1 MTPLRVTCVVLAACL
16 ASSYALWRNAE
27 DNLARESRSRFDA
40 SSSLVL
46 AGIQRRADDYQT
58 LVLGMQGLFIASQH
72 VDRPEFRRYYEN
84 LRGQMPL
91 PGIRALHLTRRVS
104 DSEKAA
110 FMAAVRDDRSL
121 DAKGF
126 PDFVIHPDSAESEHF
141 VIDYIEPL
149 ANNLSAFGLDVSSQP
164 AVRESLLAARETGKT
179 TFTQPF
185 QLVQSAQGERG
196 LVLRAPVYRRDAPLG
211 SAAERHSALVA
222 LVGISLDASDILS
235 DIFAQP
241 FLAGLCAAVHD
252 VGPQATNGN
261 PAPARQ
267 LIVERC
273 TGDATAENRDRGLSS
288 TALIAA
294 GGRFWE
300 VRVSAGDAWVSRQQG
315 GQIPALV
322 LAASVAVSLLLA
334 ALYLALARA
343 RTRAERLAAEMT
355 SGLRHSEKRFR
366 ALAEMSEDWFWEQD
380 SESRFVNI
388 TGTSERGTGKMPLTL
403 DEIKG
408 RTRWELAP
416 SGLTPAQWE
425 AHRAQLAA
433 REPFELEYR
442 MLDGE
447 GNEHWSKVFG
457 RPNYDEDGVFLGYY
471 GTAHDVTASKQ
482 AEAEMARKTK
492 VLQATLENISQGISV
507 VDDDLHMT
515 ALNSRFC
522 QILGFPEEMARS
534 GASFETFVRYNV
546 EHGEYGPCDA
556 DAKVRE
562 MVERARAMQPH
573 RFKRTRPNGAVIEVV
588 GNPLPGGG
596 FVTTYTDVTEQELA
610 AQAVRASEARL
621 KKAELVSGSG
631 NWEYHLDFQVMLAS
645 DGAAKLYGLDRSKPG
660 YEDYSVFKEIPLPEY
675 RPVLDAAMTQL
686 IKSGQPYDLEFKI
699 KKADT
704 GAIRDIHSIAF
715 FDKEERIVFGVI
727 RDITE
732 RKVAEETLR
741 RTEERFSTAFHFSPL
756 AASIARSDDGRFID
770 ANRAYERDFG
780 WKREDLI
787 GRTSIEVGLWPNEEA
802 RRPWVAALQRSG
814 RVVGWETTWRL
825 KNGEM
830 RWISLS
836 AESVDMDGVPC
847 NLVFVMDIT
856 ERKQLEAALR
866 QREHYQ
872 RALLDNFPFAVWLKD
887 TDGRFLAVNNVFAEV
902 FGWPSADSL
911 TGKNDFDI
919 APAELAQGYVVDD
932 RAVLQSGASR
942 QVEEMVETGEQ
953 RRWMETYKSP
963 VSVDGKV
970 FGTVGFFRDIT
981 DRKRVDEEL
990 HLAASVFTH
999 AREGIMITDA
1009 GGIIVD
1015 VNDAFAWITGYT
1027 REDAVGQKP
1036 SILRSGR
1043 HDAEFY
1049 AAMWR
1054 ALTADGYWNGE
1065 IWNRRK
1071 DGRVYAEMLTISAVQ
1086 DPGGRTMNYVA
1097 LFSDITAM
1105 KEYQQ
1110 RLESIAHYDGL
1121 TNLPNRTLLA
1131 DRLQQTMAQSQR
1143 RGQSLAVV
1151 YLDLDGFKS
1160 INDEYGHDVGDQVLI
1175 TLARCMK
1182 EVLRDCDTLA
1192 RIGGDEFVAV
1202 LGDLDAPESCEP
1214 VLARLL
1220 LAASEPVNAGD
1231 ATLRVS
1237 ASIGVTFYPQD
1248 NADADQLL
1256 RHADQAM
1263 YAAKQMGRN
1272 RYHLF
1277 DIAHDAVLTTR
1288 HESVEHVRRA
1298 LDRREFELYYQ
1309 PKVNMRTG
1317 AVVGAEA
1324 LIRWRHPER
1333 GLLLPGDFLPIIE
1346 EHPISV
1352 ELGKWVIDAALN
1364 QIGQWN
1370 AAGLNISVSVNVGAR
1385 QLQQVDFA
1393 QRLAEMLAAHAQ
1405 VRFGQLELEILE
1417 TSALEDVTKVSEL
1430 MYACLAMGVNFALDD
1445 FGTGYSSLTY
1455 LKRLPADL
1463 LKVDQ
1468 TFVRGMLEDSN
1479 DLAIVKGIVGL
1490 ARAFHRQII
1499 AEGVET
1505 AAHGALL
1512 LSLGCELAQGYGIAR
1527 PMPAAD
1533 LPGWAAAWRPDSTW

>member
-1 MTPLRVTCVVLAACL
+1 MTPLRVTCVVLAVGL
-16 ASSYALWRNAE
+16 ATSYALWRNAE

-46 AGIQRRADDYQT
+46 AGIQRRVDDYQT
-58 LVLGMQGLFIASQH
+58 LVLGMQGLFVASQH

-126 PDFVIHPDSAESEHF
+126 PDFAIHPDSAESEHF
-141 VIDYIEPL
+141 VIDYIEPF
-149 ANNLSAFGLDVSSQP
+149 ANNRPAFGLDVSSQP
-164 AVRESLLAARETGKT
+164 AARESLLAAGETGKT

-196 LVLRAPVYRRDAPLG
+196 LVLRAPVYRRGAPLG

-222 LVGISLDASDILS
+222 LVGISLEASNILS

-241 FLAGLCAAVHD
+241 FLAGLCAAVFD

-261 PAPARQ
+261 PAPVRQ
-267 LIVERC
+267 PIVERC
-273 TGDATAENRDRGLSS
+273 TGDAAAENRDRGLSS

-334 ALYLALARA
+334 ALYLALARS

-355 SGLRHSEKRFR
+355 IDLRRSEKRFR
-366 ALAEMSEDWFWEQD
+366 ALVEMSEDWFWEQD
-380 SESRFVNI
+380 SEGRFVSI
-388 TGTSERGTGKMPLTL
+388 AGTSERGAGKVPLAL

-442 MLDGE
+442 IHDGE

-492 VLQATLENISQGISV
+492 VLQATLENIAQGISV
-507 VDDDLHMT
+507 VDDELHMT

-573 RFKRTRPNGAVIEVV
+573 RFKRTRPNGTVIEVV

-596 FVTTYTDVTEQELA
+596 FVTTYTDVTEHELA
-610 AQAVRASEARL
+610 AQAIRASEARL

-660 YEDYSVFKEIPLPEY
+660 YDDYSVFKEIPLPEY

-704 GAIRDIHSIAF
+704 GEIRDIHSIAF

-825 KNGEM
+825 KNGEV

-856 ERKQLEAALR
+856 
-866 QREHYQ
+866 
-872 RALLDNFPFAVWLKD
+872 
-887 TDGRFLAVNNVFAEV
+887 
-902 FGWPSADSL
+902 
-911 TGKNDFDI
+911 
-919 APAELAQGYVVDD
+919 
-932 RAVLQSGASR
+932 
-942 QVEEMVETGEQ
+942 
-953 RRWMETYKSP
+953 
-963 VSVDGKV
+963 
-970 FGTVGFFRDIT
+970 
-981 DRKRVDEEL
+981 DRKRVDEAL

-1009 GGIIVD
+1009 GGVIVD

-1110 RLESIAHYDGL
+1110 RLESIAHYDSL

-1175 TLARCMK
+1175 TVARCMK

-1288 HESVEHVRRA
+1288 HESIEHIRRA

-1333 GLLLPGDFLPIIE
+1333 GLLPPGDFLPIIE

-1352 ELGKWVIDAALN
+1352 ELGEWVIDAALN
-1364 QIGQWN
+1364 QITQWN
-1370 AAGLNISVSVNVGAR
+1370 AAGLDISVSVNVGAR
-1385 QLQQVDFA
+1385 QLQQVDFT
-1393 QRLAEMLAAHAQ
+1393 QCLAEMLAAHPQ
-1405 VRFGQLELEILE
+1405 VRFGQLELEIVE

-1479 DLAIVKGIVGL
+1479 DLAIVQGIVGL
-1490 ARAFHRQII
+1490 ARAFRRQII

-1512 LSLGCELAQGYGIAR
+1512 LSLGCELGQGYGIAR

>member
-1 MTPLRVTCVVLAACL
+1 MMPAGQTSSDAPTKELVPVRASLMTPLRVTCVVLAACL

-355 SGLRHSEKRFR
+355 IDLRRSEKRFR
-366 ALAEMSEDWFWEQD
+366 ALVEMSEDWFWEQD
-380 SESRFVNI
+380 SEGRFVSI
-388 TGTSERGTGKMPLTL
+388 AGTSERGAGKVPLAL

-482 AEAEMARKTK
+482 AEGEMARKTK

-507 VDDDLHMT
+507 VDDELHMT

-573 RFKRTRPNGAVIEVV
+573 RFKRTRPNGTVIEVV

-596 FVTTYTDVTEQELA
+596 FVTTYTDVTEHELA
-610 AQAVRASEARL
+610 AQAIRASEARL

-660 YEDYSVFKEIPLPEY
+660 YDDYSVFKEIPLPEY

-704 GAIRDIHSIAF
+704 GEIRDIHSIAF

-825 KNGEM
+825 KNGEV

-856 ERKQLEAALR
+856 
-866 QREHYQ
+866 
-872 RALLDNFPFAVWLKD
+872 
-887 TDGRFLAVNNVFAEV
+887 
-902 FGWPSADSL
+902 
-911 TGKNDFDI
+911 
-919 APAELAQGYVVDD
+919 
-932 RAVLQSGASR
+932 
-942 QVEEMVETGEQ
+942 
-953 RRWMETYKSP
+953 
-963 VSVDGKV
+963 
-970 FGTVGFFRDIT
+970 
-981 DRKRVDEEL
+981 DRKRVDEAL

-1009 GGIIVD
+1009 GGVIVD

-1110 RLESIAHYDGL
+1110 RLESIAHYDSL

-1288 HESVEHVRRA
+1288 HESIEHIRRA

-1333 GLLLPGDFLPIIE
+1333 GLLPPGDFLPIIE

-1352 ELGKWVIDAALN
+1352 ELGEWVIDAALN
-1364 QIGQWN
+1364 QITQWN
-1370 AAGLNISVSVNVGAR
+1370 AAGLDISVSVNVGAR
-1385 QLQQVDFA
+1385 QLQQVDFT
-1393 QRLAEMLAAHAQ
+1393 QCLAEMLAAHPQ
-1405 VRFGQLELEILE
+1405 VRFGQLELEIVE

-1479 DLAIVKGIVGL
+1479 DLAIVQGIVGL
-1490 ARAFHRQII
+1490 ARAFRRQII

-1512 LSLGCELAQGYGIAR
+1512 LSLGCELGQGYGIAR

>member
-1 MTPLRVTCVVLAACL
+1 MTPLRVTCVVLAVGL
-16 ASSYALWRNAE
+16 ATSYALWRNAE

-46 AGIQRRADDYQT
+46 AGIQRRVDDYQT
-58 LVLGMQGLFIASQH
+58 LVLGMQGLFVASQH

-126 PDFVIHPDSAESEHF
+126 PDFAIHPDSAESEHF
-141 VIDYIEPL
+141 VIDYIEPF
-149 ANNLSAFGLDVSSQP
+149 ANNRPAFGLDVSSQP
-164 AVRESLLAARETGKT
+164 AARESLLAAGETGKT

-196 LVLRAPVYRRDAPLG
+196 LVLRAPVYRRGAPLG

-222 LVGISLDASDILS
+222 LVGISLEASNILS

-241 FLAGLCAAVHD
+241 FLAGLCAAVFD
-252 VGPQATNGN
+252 VSPQATNGN
-261 PAPARQ
+261 PAPVRQ
-267 LIVERC
+267 PIVERC
-273 TGDATAENRDRGLSS
+273 TGDAAAENRDRGLSS

-334 ALYLALARA
+334 ALYLALARS

-355 SGLRHSEKRFR
+355 IDLRRSEKRFR
-366 ALAEMSEDWFWEQD
+366 ALVEMSEDWFWEQD
-380 SESRFVNI
+380 SEGRFVSI
-388 TGTSERGTGKMPLTL
+388 AGTSERGAGKVPLAL

-442 MLDGE
+442 IHDGE

-492 VLQATLENISQGISV
+492 VLQATLENIAQGISV
-507 VDDDLHMT
+507 VDDELHMT

-573 RFKRTRPNGAVIEVV
+573 RFKRTRPNGTVIEVV

-596 FVTTYTDVTEQELA
+596 FVTTYTDVTEHELA
-610 AQAVRASEARL
+610 AQAIRASEARL

-645 DGAAKLYGLDRSKPG
+645 DGAATLYGLDRSKPG
-660 YEDYSVFKEIPLPEY
+660 YDDYSVFKEIPLPEY

-704 GAIRDIHSIAF
+704 GEIRDIHSIAF

-825 KNGEM
+825 KNGEV

-856 ERKQLEAALR
+856 
-866 QREHYQ
+866 
-872 RALLDNFPFAVWLKD
+872 
-887 TDGRFLAVNNVFAEV
+887 
-902 FGWPSADSL
+902 
-911 TGKNDFDI
+911 
-919 APAELAQGYVVDD
+919 
-932 RAVLQSGASR
+932 
-942 QVEEMVETGEQ
+942 
-953 RRWMETYKSP
+953 
-963 VSVDGKV
+963 
-970 FGTVGFFRDIT
+970 
-981 DRKRVDEEL
+981 DRKRVDEAL

-1009 GGIIVD
+1009 GGVIVD

-1110 RLESIAHYDGL
+1110 RLESIAHYDSL

-1288 HESVEHVRRA
+1288 HESIEHIRRA

-1333 GLLLPGDFLPIIE
+1333 GLLPPGDFLPIIE

-1352 ELGKWVIDAALN
+1352 ELGEWVIDAALN
-1364 QIGQWN
+1364 QITQWN
-1370 AAGLNISVSVNVGAR
+1370 AAGLDISVSVNVGAR
-1385 QLQQVDFA
+1385 QLQQVDFT
-1393 QRLAEMLAAHAQ
+1393 QCLAEMLAAHPQ
-1405 VRFGQLELEILE
+1405 VRFGQLELEIVE

-1479 DLAIVKGIVGL
+1479 DLAIVQGIVGL
-1490 ARAFHRQII
+1490 ARAFRRQII

-1512 LSLGCELAQGYGIAR
+1512 LSLGCELGQGYGIAR

>member
-1 MTPLRVTCVVLAACL
+1 MTPLRVTCVVLAAGL

-46 AGIQRRADDYQT
+46 AGIQRRVDDYQT
-58 LVLGMQGLFIASQH
+58 LVLGMQGLFVASQH

-126 PDFVIHPDSAESEHF
+126 PDFAIHPDSAESEHF
-141 VIDYIEPL
+141 VIDYIEPF
-149 ANNLSAFGLDVSSQP
+149 ANNRPAFGLDVSSQP
-164 AVRESLLAARETGKT
+164 AARESLLAAGETGKT

-196 LVLRAPVYRRDAPLG
+196 LVLRAPVYRRGAPLG

-222 LVGISLDASDILS
+222 LVGISLEASNILS

-241 FLAGLCAAVHD
+241 FLAGLCAAVFD

-261 PAPARQ
+261 PAPVRQ
-267 LIVERC
+267 PIVERC
-273 TGDATAENRDRGLSS
+273 TGDAAAENRDRGLSS

-334 ALYLALARA
+334 ALYLALARS

-355 SGLRHSEKRFR
+355 IDLRRSEKRFR
-366 ALAEMSEDWFWEQD
+366 ALVEMSEDWFWEQD
-380 SESRFVNI
+380 SEGRFVSI
-388 TGTSERGTGKMPLTL
+388 AGTSERGAGKVPLAL

-442 MLDGE
+442 IHDGE

-492 VLQATLENISQGISV
+492 VLQATLENIAQGISV
-507 VDDDLHMT
+507 VDDELHMT

-573 RFKRTRPNGAVIEVV
+573 RFKRTRPNGTVIEVV

-596 FVTTYTDVTEQELA
+596 FVTTYTDVTEHELA
-610 AQAVRASEARL
+610 AQAIRASEARL

-660 YEDYSVFKEIPLPEY
+660 YDDYSVFKEIPLPEY

-704 GAIRDIHSIAF
+704 GEIRDIHSIAF

-825 KNGEM
+825 KNGEV

-856 ERKQLEAALR
+856 
-866 QREHYQ
+866 
-872 RALLDNFPFAVWLKD
+872 
-887 TDGRFLAVNNVFAEV
+887 
-902 FGWPSADSL
+902 
-911 TGKNDFDI
+911 
-919 APAELAQGYVVDD
+919 
-932 RAVLQSGASR
+932 
-942 QVEEMVETGEQ
+942 
-953 RRWMETYKSP
+953 
-963 VSVDGKV
+963 
-970 FGTVGFFRDIT
+970 
-981 DRKRVDEEL
+981 DRKRVDEAL

-1009 GGIIVD
+1009 GGVIVD

-1110 RLESIAHYDGL
+1110 RLESIAHYDSL

-1288 HESVEHVRRA
+1288 HESIEHIRRA

-1333 GLLLPGDFLPIIE
+1333 GLLPPGDFLPIIE

-1352 ELGKWVIDAALN
+1352 ELGEWVIDAALN
-1364 QIGQWN
+1364 QITQWN
-1370 AAGLNISVSVNVGAR
+1370 AAGLDISVSVNVGAR
-1385 QLQQVDFA
+1385 QLQQVDFT
-1393 QRLAEMLAAHAQ
+1393 QCLAEMLAAHPQ
-1405 VRFGQLELEILE
+1405 VRFGQLELEIVE

-1479 DLAIVKGIVGL
+1479 DLAIVQGIVGL
-1490 ARAFHRQII
+1490 ARAFRRQII

-1512 LSLGCELAQGYGIAR
+1512 LSLGCELGQGYGIAR

>member
-1 MTPLRVTCVVLAACL
+1 MTPLRVTCVVLAVGL
-16 ASSYALWRNAE
+16 ATSYALWRNAE

-46 AGIQRRADDYQT
+46 AGIQRRVDDYQT
-58 LVLGMQGLFIASQH
+58 LVLGMQGLFVASQH

-126 PDFVIHPDSAESEHF
+126 PDFAIHPDSAESEHF
-141 VIDYIEPL
+141 VIDYIEPF
-149 ANNLSAFGLDVSSQP
+149 ANNRPAFGLDVSSQP
-164 AVRESLLAARETGKT
+164 AARESLLAAGETGKT

-196 LVLRAPVYRRDAPLG
+196 LVLRAPVYRRGAPLG

-222 LVGISLDASDILS
+222 LVGISLEASNILS

-241 FLAGLCAAVHD
+241 FLAGLCAAVFD

-261 PAPARQ
+261 PAPVRQ
-267 LIVERC
+267 PIVERC
-273 TGDATAENRDRGLSS
+273 TGDAAAENRDRGLSS

-334 ALYLALARA
+334 ALYLALARS

-355 SGLRHSEKRFR
+355 IDLRRSEKRFR
-366 ALAEMSEDWFWEQD
+366 ALVEMSEDWFWEQD
-380 SESRFVNI
+380 SEGRFVSI
-388 TGTSERGTGKMPLTL
+388 AGTSERGAGKVPLAL

-442 MLDGE
+442 IHDGE

-492 VLQATLENISQGISV
+492 VLQATLENIAQGISV
-507 VDDDLHMT
+507 VDDELHMT

-522 QILGFPEEMARS
+522 QILGFPEEMARN

-573 RFKRTRPNGAVIEVV
+573 RFKRTRPNGTVIEVV

-596 FVTTYTDVTEQELA
+596 FVTTYTDVTEHELA
-610 AQAVRASEARL
+610 AQAIRASEARL

-645 DGAAKLYGLDRSKPG
+645 DGAATLYGLDRSKPG
-660 YEDYSVFKEIPLPEY
+660 YDDYSVFKEIPLPEY

-704 GAIRDIHSIAF
+704 GEIRDIHSIAF

-825 KNGEM
+825 KNGEV

-856 ERKQLEAALR
+856 
-866 QREHYQ
+866 
-872 RALLDNFPFAVWLKD
+872 
-887 TDGRFLAVNNVFAEV
+887 
-902 FGWPSADSL
+902 
-911 TGKNDFDI
+911 
-919 APAELAQGYVVDD
+919 
-932 RAVLQSGASR
+932 
-942 QVEEMVETGEQ
+942 
-953 RRWMETYKSP
+953 
-963 VSVDGKV
+963 
-970 FGTVGFFRDIT
+970 
-981 DRKRVDEEL
+981 DRKRVDEAL

-1009 GGIIVD
+1009 GGVIVD

-1110 RLESIAHYDGL
+1110 RLESIAHYDSL

-1288 HESVEHVRRA
+1288 HESIEHIRRA

-1333 GLLLPGDFLPIIE
+1333 GLLPPGDFLPIIE

-1352 ELGKWVIDAALN
+1352 ELGEWVIDAALN
-1364 QIGQWN
+1364 QITQWN
-1370 AAGLNISVSVNVGAR
+1370 AAGLDISVSVNVGAR
-1385 QLQQVDFA
+1385 QLQQVDFT
-1393 QRLAEMLAAHAQ
+1393 QCLAEMLATHPQ
-1405 VRFGQLELEILE
+1405 VRFGQLELEIVE

-1479 DLAIVKGIVGL
+1479 DLAIVQGIVGL
-1490 ARAFHRQII
+1490 ARAFRRQII

-1512 LSLGCELAQGYGIAR
+1512 LSLGCELGQGYGIAR

>member
-1 MTPLRVTCVVLAACL
+1 MTPLRVTCVVLAVGL
-16 ASSYALWRNAE
+16 ATSYALWRNAE

-46 AGIQRRADDYQT
+46 AGIQRRVDDYQT
-58 LVLGMQGLFIASQH
+58 LVLGMQGLFVASQH

-126 PDFVIHPDSAESEHF
+126 PDFAIHPDSAESEHF
-141 VIDYIEPL
+141 VIDYIEPF
-149 ANNLSAFGLDVSSQP
+149 ANNRPAFGLDVSSQP
-164 AVRESLLAARETGKT
+164 AARESLLAAGETGKT

-196 LVLRAPVYRRDAPLG
+196 LVLRAPVYRRGAPLG

-222 LVGISLDASDILS
+222 LVGISLEASNILS

-241 FLAGLCAAVHD
+241 FLAGLCAAVFD

-261 PAPARQ
+261 PAPVRQ
-267 LIVERC
+267 PIVERC
-273 TGDATAENRDRGLSS
+273 TGDAAAENRDRGLSS

-334 ALYLALARA
+334 ALYLALARS

-355 SGLRHSEKRFR
+355 IDLRRSEKRFR
-366 ALAEMSEDWFWEQD
+366 ALVEMSEDWFWEQD
-380 SESRFVNI
+380 SEGRFVSI
-388 TGTSERGTGKMPLTL
+388 AGTSERGAGKVPLAL

-442 MLDGE
+442 IHDGE

-492 VLQATLENISQGISV
+492 VLQATLENIAQGISV
-507 VDDDLHMT
+507 VDDELHMT

-573 RFKRTRPNGAVIEVV
+573 RFKRTRPNGTVIEVV

-596 FVTTYTDVTEQELA
+596 FVTTYTDVTEHELA
-610 AQAVRASEARL
+610 AQAIRASEARL

-645 DGAAKLYGLDRSKPG
+645 DGAATLYGLDRSKPG
-660 YEDYSVFKEIPLPEY
+660 YDDYSVFKEIPLPEY

-704 GAIRDIHSIAF
+704 GEIRDIHSIAF

-825 KNGEM
+825 KNGEV

-856 ERKQLEAALR
+856 
-866 QREHYQ
+866 
-872 RALLDNFPFAVWLKD
+872 
-887 TDGRFLAVNNVFAEV
+887 
-902 FGWPSADSL
+902 
-911 TGKNDFDI
+911 
-919 APAELAQGYVVDD
+919 
-932 RAVLQSGASR
+932 
-942 QVEEMVETGEQ
+942 
-953 RRWMETYKSP
+953 
-963 VSVDGKV
+963 
-970 FGTVGFFRDIT
+970 
-981 DRKRVDEEL
+981 DRKRVDEAL

-1009 GGIIVD
+1009 GGVIVD

-1110 RLESIAHYDGL
+1110 RLESIAHYDSL

-1288 HESVEHVRRA
+1288 HESIEHIRRA

-1333 GLLLPGDFLPIIE
+1333 GLLPPGDFLPIIE

-1352 ELGKWVIDAALN
+1352 ELGEWVIDAALN
-1364 QIGQWN
+1364 QITQWN
-1370 AAGLNISVSVNVGAR
+1370 AAGLDISVSVNVGAR
-1385 QLQQVDFA
+1385 QLQQVDFT
-1393 QRLAEMLAAHAQ
+1393 QCLAEMLAAHPQ
-1405 VRFGQLELEILE
+1405 VRFGQLELEIVE

-1479 DLAIVKGIVGL
+1479 DLAIVQGIVGL
-1490 ARAFHRQII
+1490 ARAFRRQII

-1512 LSLGCELAQGYGIAR
+1512 LSLGCELGQGYGIAR

>member
-1 MTPLRVTCVVLAACL
+1 MTPLRVTCVVLAVGL
-16 ASSYALWRNAE
+16 ATSYALWRNAE

-46 AGIQRRADDYQT
+46 AGIQRRVDDYQT
-58 LVLGMQGLFIASQH
+58 LVLGMQGLFVASQH

-126 PDFVIHPDSAESEHF
+126 PDFAIHPDSAESEHF
-141 VIDYIEPL
+141 VIDYIEPF
-149 ANNLSAFGLDVSSQP
+149 ANNRPAFGLDVSSQP
-164 AVRESLLAARETGKT
+164 AARESLLAAGETGKT

-196 LVLRAPVYRRDAPLG
+196 LVLRAPVYRRGAPLG

-222 LVGISLDASDILS
+222 LVGISLEASNILS

-241 FLAGLCAAVHD
+241 FLAGLCAAVFD

-261 PAPARQ
+261 PAPVRQ
-267 LIVERC
+267 PIVERC
-273 TGDATAENRDRGLSS
+273 TGDAAAENRDRGLSS

-334 ALYLALARA
+334 ALYLALARS

-355 SGLRHSEKRFR
+355 IDLRRSEKRFR
-366 ALAEMSEDWFWEQD
+366 ALVEMSEDWFWEQD
-380 SESRFVNI
+380 SEGRFVSI
-388 TGTSERGTGKMPLTL
+388 AGTSERGAGKVPLAL

-442 MLDGE
+442 IHDGE

-492 VLQATLENISQGISV
+492 VLQATLENIAQGISV
-507 VDDDLHMT
+507 VDDELHMT

-573 RFKRTRPNGAVIEVV
+573 RFKRTRPNGTVIEVV

-596 FVTTYTDVTEQELA
+596 FVTTYTDVTEHELA
-610 AQAVRASEARL
+610 AQAIRASEARL

-660 YEDYSVFKEIPLPEY
+660 YDDYSVFKEIPLPEY

-825 KNGEM
+825 KNGEV

-856 ERKQLEAALR
+856 
-866 QREHYQ
+866 
-872 RALLDNFPFAVWLKD
+872 
-887 TDGRFLAVNNVFAEV
+887 
-902 FGWPSADSL
+902 
-911 TGKNDFDI
+911 
-919 APAELAQGYVVDD
+919 
-932 RAVLQSGASR
+932 
-942 QVEEMVETGEQ
+942 
-953 RRWMETYKSP
+953 
-963 VSVDGKV
+963 
-970 FGTVGFFRDIT
+970 
-981 DRKRVDEEL
+981 DRKRVDEAL

-1009 GGIIVD
+1009 GGVIVD

-1110 RLESIAHYDGL
+1110 RLESIAHYDSL

-1288 HESVEHVRRA
+1288 HESIEHIRRA

-1333 GLLLPGDFLPIIE
+1333 GLLPPGDFLPIIE

-1352 ELGKWVIDAALN
+1352 ELGEWVIDAALN
-1364 QIGQWN
+1364 QITQWN
-1370 AAGLNISVSVNVGAR
+1370 AAGLDISVSVNVGAR
-1385 QLQQVDFA
+1385 QLQQVDFT
-1393 QRLAEMLAAHAQ
+1393 QCLAEMLAAHPQ
-1405 VRFGQLELEILE
+1405 VRFGQLELEIVE

-1479 DLAIVKGIVGL
+1479 DLAIVQGIVGL
-1490 ARAFHRQII
+1490 ARAFRRQII

-1512 LSLGCELAQGYGIAR
+1512 LSLGCELGQGYGIAR

>member
-1 MTPLRVTCVVLAACL
+1 MTPLRVTCVVLAVGL
-16 ASSYALWRNAE
+16 ATSYALWRNAE

-46 AGIQRRADDYQT
+46 AGIQRRVDDYQT
-58 LVLGMQGLFIASQH
+58 LVLGMQGLFVASQH

-126 PDFVIHPDSAESEHF
+126 PDFAIHPDSAESEHF
-141 VIDYIEPL
+141 VIDYIEPF
-149 ANNLSAFGLDVSSQP
+149 ANNRPAFGLDVSSQP
-164 AVRESLLAARETGKT
+164 AARESLLAAGETGKT

-196 LVLRAPVYRRDAPLG
+196 LVLRAPVYRRGAPLG

-222 LVGISLDASDILS
+222 LVGISLEASNILS

-241 FLAGLCAAVHD
+241 FLAGLCAAVFD

-261 PAPARQ
+261 PAPVRQ
-267 LIVERC
+267 PIVERC
-273 TGDATAENRDRGLSS
+273 TGDAAAENRDRGLSS

-334 ALYLALARA
+334 ALYLALARS

-355 SGLRHSEKRFR
+355 IDLRRSEKRFR
-366 ALAEMSEDWFWEQD
+366 ALVEMSEDWFWEQD
-380 SESRFVNI
+380 SEGRFVSI
-388 TGTSERGTGKMPLTL
+388 AGTSERGAGKVPLAL

-442 MLDGE
+442 IHDGE

-492 VLQATLENISQGISV
+492 VLQATLENIAQGISV
-507 VDDDLHMT
+507 VDDELHMT

-573 RFKRTRPNGAVIEVV
+573 RFKRTRPNGTVIEVV

-596 FVTTYTDVTEQELA
+596 FVTTYTDVTEHELA
-610 AQAVRASEARL
+610 AQAIRASEARL

-660 YEDYSVFKEIPLPEY
+660 YDDYSVFKEIPLPEY

-704 GAIRDIHSIAF
+704 GEIRDIHSIAF

-825 KNGEM
+825 KNGEV

-856 ERKQLEAALR
+856 
-866 QREHYQ
+866 
-872 RALLDNFPFAVWLKD
+872 
-887 TDGRFLAVNNVFAEV
+887 
-902 FGWPSADSL
+902 
-911 TGKNDFDI
+911 
-919 APAELAQGYVVDD
+919 
-932 RAVLQSGASR
+932 
-942 QVEEMVETGEQ
+942 
-953 RRWMETYKSP
+953 
-963 VSVDGKV
+963 
-970 FGTVGFFRDIT
+970 
-981 DRKRVDEEL
+981 DRKRVDEAL

-1009 GGIIVD
+1009 GGVIVD

-1110 RLESIAHYDGL
+1110 RLESIAHYDSL

-1288 HESVEHVRRA
+1288 HESIEHIRRA

-1333 GLLLPGDFLPIIE
+1333 GLLPPGDFLPIIE

-1352 ELGKWVIDAALN
+1352 ELGEWVIDAALN
-1364 QIGQWN
+1364 QITQWN
-1370 AAGLNISVSVNVGAR
+1370 AAGLDISVSVNVGAR
-1385 QLQQVDFA
+1385 QLQQVDFT
-1393 QRLAEMLAAHAQ
+1393 QCLAEMLAAHPQ
-1405 VRFGQLELEILE
+1405 VRFGQLELEIVE

-1479 DLAIVKGIVGL
+1479 DLAIVQGIVGL
-1490 ARAFHRQII
+1490 ARAFRRQII

-1512 LSLGCELAQGYGIAR
+1512 LSLGCELGQGYGIAR